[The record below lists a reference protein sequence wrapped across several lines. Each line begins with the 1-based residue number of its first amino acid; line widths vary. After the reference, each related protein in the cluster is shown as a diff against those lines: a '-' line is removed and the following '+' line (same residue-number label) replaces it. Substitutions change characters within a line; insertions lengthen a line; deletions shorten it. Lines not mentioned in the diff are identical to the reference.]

1 MPNPHIYAALA
12 HERHQTFLAQA
23 ENDRRARQAR
33 LHRRQAGTPDARR
46 SPLRRR
52 PAWLRGV
59 TGTRQTKARRGADRA
74 RQYDTY
80 SGWAQRRAGAAG
92 LAVSS
97 GSRMKAVVR
106 RAKYRIVLRG
116 RDRSA
121 ATRSMARGGPE
132 AEGVSE

>member
-1 MPNPHIYAALA
+1 MPNSHIYAALA

-23 ENDRRARQAR
+23 ETDRRARQAR
-33 LHRRQAGTPDARR
+33 LHRRQAGTPDAR
-46 SPLRRR
+46 
-52 PAWLRGV
+52 
-59 TGTRQTKARRGADRA
+59 QTKARRGADRA
-74 RQYDTY
+74 RHYDTY

-106 RAKYRIVLRG
+106 RAKYRIVLPG

-121 ATRSMARGGPE
+121 AARSMARGGPE